1 MDGMGNIFPL
11 HGGEFNG
18 FNGDESLGI
27 RIRKKM
33 TNYKQTVQNYNPWK
47 SLATIFY
54 RLVSEP
60 PLFL

>member
-1 MDGMGNIFPL
+1 MVWETYFPY
-11 HGGEFNG
+11 NG
-18 FNGDESLGI
+18 PWVFYGDESLGI

>member
-1 MDGMGNIFPL
+1 MVWDTYFPYMVVSLMDLMVMNPL
-11 HGGEFNG
+11 GS
-18 FNGDESLGI
+18 ESV
-27 RIRKKM
+27 KKM

-60 PLFL
+60 PLF